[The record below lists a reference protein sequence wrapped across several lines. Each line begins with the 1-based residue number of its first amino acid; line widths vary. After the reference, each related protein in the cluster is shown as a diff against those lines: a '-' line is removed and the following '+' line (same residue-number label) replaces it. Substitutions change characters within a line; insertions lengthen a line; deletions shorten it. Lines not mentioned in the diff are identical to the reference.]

1 VEWLKIL
8 YIPLLKWIFYISP
21 CNSCGFL
28 FVFVY
33 VFVFVFVL
41 QKCRYLWNQESYHR
55 TAGVKMTWNFFS
67 KINLHLHD
75 LYLFLYL
82 YLYLYLYLLCIS
94 GSVLCG
100 EQINIKMKIYETA
113 ELLGKSA
120 NDNNEHIPRK
130 PMHKRPIFE
139 GALSRTFTILS
150 GLVENL

>member
-55 TAGVKMTWNFFS
+55 TAGVKMTRN
-67 KINLHLHD
+67 
-75 LYLFLYL
+75 LFLKFTSSWFVFVFVFL
-82 YLYLYLYLLCIS
+82 FVFVF
-94 GSVLCG
+94 VLQQQTNSTGRVWMQCG
-100 EQINIKMKIYETA
+100 NAYQEDDVYDERQLNYWGRVQMITMNTSPENQCTKAQFLKA
-113 ELLGKSA
+113 
-120 NDNNEHIPRK
+120 HF
-130 PMHKRPIFE
+130 H
-139 GALSRTFTILS
+139 ALSQFFR
-150 GLVENL
+150 GW